1 MTGEKVN
8 PIPNILTM
16 IRLIGGLVMFL
27 LLAGGTGGIPFFS
40 AYLSPDTQ
48 FALQRWALY
57 MFVIAALTDFFD
69 GFLARKLHAESRWGA
84 ILDPI
89 ADKILVCGTILGLFA
104 LNTGDPVF
112 ALPSALILFR
122 EFAVSALVA
131 GQGQDDDSIGGLG
144 RHAAGRKL
152 GRLQFRRRPRAD
164 GLLYR
169 LYPAVDRGNRIGVDR
184 RGLLHPGAQ
193 GHLIRAT
200 GACVS
205 VFGQTCRSFGHLL
218 PRINWTF
225 VRACPM
231 LPRRSGG
238 SCR

>member
-8 PIPNILTM
+8 PIPNILTL
-16 IRLIGGLVMFL
+16 IRLVGGVVMFL

-57 MFVIAALTDFFD
+57 MFVIASITDFFD

-89 ADKILVCGTILGLFA
+89 ADKVLVCGTIIGLFA

-122 EFAVSALVA
+122 EFAVSALREAAAARDVQIKVSFLAKAKTTIQLVA
-131 GQGQDDDSIGGLG
+131 LG
-144 RHAAGRKL
+144 VMLLAGSWAAFNFDPSFAHTIFYTGYT
-152 GRLQFRRRPRAD
+152 
-164 GLLYR
+164 LLWIAA
-169 LYPAVDRGNRIGVDR
+169 AVSVW
-184 RGLLHPGAQ
+184 
-193 GHLIRAT
+193 T
-200 GACVS
+200 GAAY
-205 VFGQTCRSFGHLL
+205 FIQAR
-218 PRINWTF
+218 
-225 VRACPM
+225 RAI
-231 LPRRSGG
+231 
-238 SCR
+238 

>member
-57 MFVIAALTDFFD
+57 MFIIAALTDFFD

-122 EFAVSALVA
+122 EFAVSALREAAAAREVKIEVSLLAKAKTTIQLVA
-131 GQGQDDDSIGGLG
+131 LG
-144 RHAAGRKL
+144 VMLLAESWAAFNFDAGNARMVFFT
-152 GRLQFRRRPRAD
+152 GYT
-164 GLLYR
+164 LLWI
-169 LYPAVDRGNRIGVDR
+169 AAIVSVW
-184 RGLLHPGAQ
+184 
-193 GHLIRAT
+193 T
-200 GACVS
+200 GAAY
-205 VFGQTCRSFGHLL
+205 FIQARKD
-218 PRINWTF
+218 I
-225 VRACPM
+225 
-231 LPRRSGG
+231 
-238 SCR
+238 

>member
-40 AYLSPDTQ
+40 SYLSPDTQ

-89 ADKILVCGTILGLFA
+89 ADKILVCGTVLGLFA
-104 LNTGDPVF
+104 LNSGDPVF
-112 ALPSALILFR
+112 SLPCALILFR
-122 EFAVSALVA
+122 EFAVSALREAAAAREVKIEVSLLAKAKTTIQLVA
-131 GQGQDDDSIGGLG
+131 LG
-144 RHAAGRKL
+144 VMLLAESWAAFNFDAGSAHVVFFT
-152 GRLQFRRRPRAD
+152 GYT
-164 GLLYR
+164 LLWVA
-169 LYPAVDRGNRIGVDR
+169 AVVS
-184 RGLLHPGAQ
+184 LW
-193 GHLIRAT
+193 T
-200 GACVS
+200 GAAY
-205 VFGQTCRSFGHLL
+205 FIQARKD
-218 PRINWTF
+218 I
-225 VRACPM
+225 
-231 LPRRSGG
+231 
-238 SCR
+238 

>member
-57 MFVIAALTDFFD
+57 MFIIAAVTDFFD
-69 GFLARKLHAESRWGA
+69 GFLARRLHAESRWGA

-122 EFAVSALVA
+122 EFAVSALREAAATREVRIEVSLLAKAKTTIQLVA
-131 GQGQDDDSIGGLG
+131 LG
-144 RHAAGRKL
+144 VMLLAESWAAFNFDAANAQMVFYTGYT
-152 GRLQFRRRPRAD
+152 
-164 GLLYR
+164 LLWV
-169 LYPAVDRGNRIGVDR
+169 AAIVSVW
-184 RGLLHPGAQ
+184 
-193 GHLIRAT
+193 T
-200 GACVS
+200 GAAY
-205 VFGQTCRSFGHLL
+205 FIQARKD
-218 PRINWTF
+218 I
-225 VRACPM
+225 
-231 LPRRSGG
+231 
-238 SCR
+238 

>member
-1 MTGEKVN
+1 MPQIQTDGGLMTGEKVN

-57 MFVIAALTDFFD
+57 MFVIAAVTDFFD
-69 GFLARKLHAESRWGA
+69 GFLARRLHAESRWGA

-122 EFAVSALVA
+122 EFAVSALREAAATREVRIEVSLLAKAKTTVQLVA
-131 GQGQDDDSIGGLG
+131 LG
-144 RHAAGRKL
+144 VMLLAESWAAFNFDAANAQMVFYTGYT
-152 GRLQFRRRPRAD
+152 
-164 GLLYR
+164 LLWV
-169 LYPAVDRGNRIGVDR
+169 AAIVSVW
-184 RGLLHPGAQ
+184 
-193 GHLIRAT
+193 T
-200 GACVS
+200 GAAY
-205 VFGQTCRSFGHLL
+205 FIQARKD
-218 PRINWTF
+218 I
-225 VRACPM
+225 
-231 LPRRSGG
+231 
-238 SCR
+238 

>member
-16 IRLIGGLVMFL
+16 IRLVGGLVMFL

-57 MFVIAALTDFFD
+57 MFVIASVTDFFD

-122 EFAVSALVA
+122 EFAVSALREAAASREVKIQVSLLAKAKTTIQLVA
-131 GQGQDDDSIGGLG
+131 LG
-144 RHAAGRKL
+144 VMLLAESWAAFNFDASNASTVFFTGYT
-152 GRLQFRRRPRAD
+152 
-164 GLLYR
+164 LLWV
-169 LYPAVDRGNRIGVDR
+169 AAIVSVW
-184 RGLLHPGAQ
+184 
-193 GHLIRAT
+193 T
-200 GACVS
+200 GAAY
-205 VFGQTCRSFGHLL
+205 FIQARKD
-218 PRINWTF
+218 I
-225 VRACPM
+225 
-231 LPRRSGG
+231 
-238 SCR
+238 